1 MTETRR
7 WQPSQYK
14 PAHRA
19 HMPKYVSIYR
29 DLKSAISA
37 GDLTPGEPL
46 PSQRE
51 LSEGYGVTLMTLRQA
66 LTLLAD
72 DGLVNTEHGRGTFVA
87 HRPYR
92 LPLGPLGSFAE
103 EMRRSG
109 RRLRT
114 EVLDYARIRAPAGV
128 VARLSLRSELAFRLV
143 RLRRIDDR
151 PLLLQTSYLPLS
163 LGRRLEV
170 EQLADRSL
178 YAVLD
183 EDLEVRVSRA
193 VESIQAI
200 SLTADDAKMLQRTV
214 SQPALLSNRLTY
226 TDGDRPVLDDRAIMP
241 GDSVVISAE
250 RRPED
255 VQVNFIFST
264 DLAVETGPRSTNP
277 SSTTRQGARC
287 D

>member
-7 WQPSQYK
+7 WQPSQHK
-14 PAHRA
+14 PAHKS

-29 DLKSAISA
+29 DLKTAISV
-37 GDLTPGEPL
+37 GDLAPGEPL

-51 LSEGYGVTLMTLRQA
+51 LSEDFGVTLMTLRQA
-66 LTLLAD
+66 LTLLAE

-114 EVLDYARIRAPAGV
+114 EVLDYARMRAPATV
-128 VARLSLRSELAFRLV
+128 VARLSLRGELAFRLV
-143 RLRRIDDR
+143 RLRHIDDR

-163 LGRRLEV
+163 LGRRLEIG
-170 EQLADRSL
+170 QLADRSL

-183 EDLEVRVSRA
+183 EDLEVRVARA

-200 SLTADDAKMLQRTV
+200 SLTDDDAETLQRNV

-226 TDGDRPVLDDRAIMP
+226 TDGDRPILDDRAIMP

-255 VQVNFIFST
+255 VQVNFIFGT
-264 DLAVETGPRSTNP
+264 DLATETGPSATSP
-277 SSTTRQGARC
+277 SSTTPSRSPM
-287 D
+287 